1 MRSVILAAVTS
12 GFFVT
17 TAFAQGAAPAASGQ
31 SADDQY
37 VAACS
42 AKSNPELCQCLVAT
56 AGETIPNE
64 DERKI
69 FYAYTTGD
77 VEFARGQR
85 ALFEPE
91 RNVQFNTVLQKAERA
106 VHERCD
112 KFRPQTPMAPASA
125 PK

>member
-1 MRSVILAAVTS
+1 MRSVIIAAVAS
-12 GFFVT
+12 GLFAT

-31 SADDQY
+31 STDEQY
-37 VAACS
+37 VTACS
-42 AKSNPELCQCLVAT
+42 AKSSPELCQCLAKT
-56 AGETIPNE
+56 AAESIPNE

-69 FYAYTTGD
+69 FYAYSTGD
-77 VEFARGQR
+77 VEYARGQR

-91 RNVQFNTVLQKAERA
+91 RNVKFNTVLQRAEKT

-112 KFRPQTPMAPASA
+112 KFRPQTPMAPAAA